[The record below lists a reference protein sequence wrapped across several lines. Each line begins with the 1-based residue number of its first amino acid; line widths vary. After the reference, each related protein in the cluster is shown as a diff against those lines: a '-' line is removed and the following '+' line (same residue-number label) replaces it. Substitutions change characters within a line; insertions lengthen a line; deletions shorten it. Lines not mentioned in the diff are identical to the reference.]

1 MAAVLR
7 FILTQ
12 RVFVLALTAI
22 VVLLSIQAWQRL
34 PIDAFP
40 DISPT
45 QVKLIIRAPG
55 MTAAEVEAQITQP
68 LETELLG
75 IPKQTILRSTTK
87 YAITSITVDFAEDVD
102 IYWAR
107 QQVSERLGAIW
118 GSFPSGVEGG
128 LAPMSTPLSE
138 IFMLTY
144 NNPNMT
150 LAERRH
156 VLDWQ
161 VRPILRTVAGVAEV
175 TSMGG
180 YVQTIQF
187 TPDMMRLQQAG
198 ISFSDLVSWLQDNHL
213 NGSVGRIDSGSSS
226 LIIRTEGK
234 LNDAY
239 DLARLKLST
248 ASGNAVYLEQLGEI
262 SIGHLARFG
271 GVTNNG
277 EETAQVMIIALKD
290 SNTNEVVKAVK
301 QELATLESTLP
312 AGSELNVF
320 YDRAEL
326 ISTAVGTI
334 TEALFVAILLV
345 VLVLFV
351 FLADVRAALVVAISI
366 PLSVALTFLAMD
378 KVGLTANLMSL
389 GGVVIA
395 IGMLVDAA
403 VVVVEKIVTQSQSQ
417 LHLPRAHRIYRATL
431 SVAEPVI
438 SGTVIVIVVFAPLL
452 FLTGLEGKLFSP
464 VAKTIVFAMMASMLV
479 ALCVIPVLA
488 VTLISAKQ
496 MKTPKLIY
504 WLRERYQSSL
514 KLVLERPKRWVG
526 LALLVLASAGLAI
539 AFTGKTFMPVM
550 DEGDL
555 IIQLEKHPSI
565 NLKESLALDS
575 QIEQRL
581 LNEIPEI
588 KQIVAR
594 IGSDELGMDAMG
606 LNETDMFIQLQP
618 KSEWQVASKP
628 ELIQSIRDVL
638 LQYPG
643 INFNFTQPI
652 QMRIAEMLT
661 GSSGDVVI
669 KVFGDEISE
678 LSQLAQSMAE
688 ITQATTGAV
697 DVQTTLIDGGEFINV
712 KLRPDVAAKYN
723 LTTAELS
730 QLLRVYVDGFKAGEV
745 INGKIKT
752 PLMIGA
758 SNSHEKISYMEQL
771 QQFPVLL
778 PDGSWAPMHELASI
792 TSEFGPSII
801 ERENGSRFAVVTSNV
816 NERDVVSFVEE
827 LKQKMATNLNLPS
840 GYRIDFGG
848 EFENQARAT
857 ANLLTIVPA
866 VLLVIALILFTTFRS
881 LAVAGLVFANIPFA
895 LMGGALALFL
905 TNEYLSVPASVG
917 FIALLGVAVL
927 NGVVM
932 LTHFQSIA
940 PQFASN
946 QDLVVEGASDRLRA
960 ILMTATTAM
969 LGLIPLAFATGPGA
983 EIQKPLAIVVIGG
996 LFTSTLTTLYL
1007 LPLMYKTLRGRHAT
1021 T

>member
-1 MAAVLR
+1 MAGLLR

-22 VVLLSIQAWQRL
+22 VVLFAIQAWQRL

-68 LETELLG
+68 IETELLG
-75 IPKQTILRSTTK
+75 IPKQSILRSTTK
-87 YAITSITVDFAEDVD
+87 YAITSITLDFAENVD

-107 QQVSERLGAIW
+107 QQVSERLGGIW
-118 GSFPSGVEGG
+118 GSLPAGIEGG

-144 NNPNMT
+144 NNPYLT

-161 VRPILRTVAGVAEV
+161 VRPLLRTVAGVAEV

-187 TPDMMRLQQAG
+187 TPDLARLQQAG
-198 ISFSDLVSWLQDNHL
+198 VSFSELVAWIQDNHL
-213 NGSVGRIDSGSSS
+213 NGSVGRIDSGSNS

-239 DLARLKLST
+239 DLAKLKLTT
-248 ASGNAVYLEQLGEI
+248 AAGNSVYLEQLGDI
-262 SIGHLARFG
+262 NIGHLARFG
-271 GVTNNG
+271 GVTHNG

-290 SNTNEVVKAVK
+290 SNTNEVVNAVK
-301 QELATLESTLP
+301 QQLSELELTLP

-320 YDRAEL
+320 YDRAQL

-345 VLVLFV
+345 ILILFI

-378 KVGLTANLMSL
+378 KIGLTANLMSL
-389 GGVVIA
+389 GGIVIA

-403 VVVVEKIVTQSQSQ
+403 VVVVEKIVTQSQTQ
-417 LHLPRAHRIYRATL
+417 GHLPRAHRIYRATL

-438 SGTVIVIVVFAPLL
+438 SGTIIVIVVFTPLL
-452 FLTGLEGKLFSP
+452 LLTGFEGKLFSP
-464 VAKTIVFAMMASMLV
+464 VAKTIVFAMLASMIV

-488 VTLISAKQ
+488 VTLISTKHA
-496 MKTPKLIY
+496 KTPRLIQ
-504 WLRERYQSSL
+504 WLKSHYQST
-514 KLVLERPKRWVG
+514 LVKVMEHPKPWVV
-526 LALLVLASAGLAI
+526 LALLVLVCAGVAI
-539 AFTGKTFMPVM
+539 TFTGKTFMPVM

-555 IIQLEKHPSI
+555 IVQLEKHPSI
-565 NLKESLALDS
+565 NLNESLALDA

-581 LNEIPEI
+581 LAELPEI

-618 KSEWQVASKP
+618 KSEWQLAGKP
-628 ELIQSIRDVL
+628 ELIQAIRSIL
-638 LQYPG
+638 LEYPG

-652 QMRIAEMLT
+652 QMRVSEMLT
-661 GSSGDVVI
+661 GSSGDVAI
-669 KVFGDEISE
+669 KVFGDDI
-678 LSQLAQSMAE
+678 SQLSKLAQGIAA
-688 ITQATTGAV
+688 ITQQINGSV
-697 DVQTTLIDGGEFINV
+697 DVQTTLIDGGEFINIR
-712 KLRPDVAAKYN
+712 LRPDVAAQHQ

-730 QLLRVYVDGFKAGEV
+730 RLVRVFVDGNQIGEV

-752 PLMIGA
+752 PLVIGVSA
-758 SNSHEKISYMEQL
+758 SAAKISHVEQL
-771 QQFPVLL
+771 KQLPIAL
-778 PDGSWAPMHELASI
+778 PDGSWAPLDAIATIS
-792 TSEFGPSII
+792 SEFGPTII

-816 NERDVVSFVEE
+816 ADRDVVSFVEE
-827 LKQKMATNLNLPS
+827 LQQQINMQLDLPS
-840 GYRIDFGG
+840 GYRLDFGG

-857 ANLLTIVPA
+857 GNLITIVPA

-895 LMGGALALFL
+895 LMGGALALFV

-940 PQFASN
+940 PHYTSMQ
-946 QDLVVEGASDRLRA
+946 QLVVEGASDRLRA

-983 EIQKPLAIVVIGG
+983 EIQRPLAIVVIGG

-1007 LPLMYKTLRGRHAT
+1007 LPLMYKVLRGRYVKT
-1021 T
+1021 

>member
-87 YAITSITVDFAEDVD
+87 YAITSITVDFAENVD

-107 QQVSERLGAIW
+107 QQVSERLGGIW
-118 GSFPSGVEGG
+118 SSLPSGIEGG

-161 VRPILRTVAGVAEV
+161 IRPILRTVAGVAEV

-187 TPDMMRLQQAG
+187 TPDLTRLQQAG
-198 ISFSDLVSWLQDNHL
+198 IRFSELVSWLQDNHL
-213 NGSVGRIDSGSSS
+213 NGSVGRIDSGSNS

-239 DLARLKLST
+239 DLAQVKLT
-248 ASGNAVYLEQLGEI
+248 TDSGKTVYLEQLGDV

-271 GVTNNG
+271 GVTHNG
-277 EETAQVMIIALKD
+277 SETAQVMIIALKD
-290 SNTNEVVKAVK
+290 SNTNEVVNAVK
-301 QELATLESTLP
+301 QELATLEATLP
-312 AGSELNVF
+312 SGSELNVF

-334 TEALFVAILLV
+334 TEALFMAILLV
-345 VLVLFV
+345 ILVLFI

-378 KVGLTANLMSL
+378 KIGLTANLMSL
-389 GGVVIA
+389 GGIVIA

-417 LHLPRAHRIYRATL
+417 AHLPRAHRIYRATL

-438 SGTVIVIVVFAPLL
+438 SGTVIVIVVFVPLL
-452 FLTGLEGKLFSP
+452 LLTGLEGKLFSP

-488 VTLISAKQ
+488 VTLISTKQ
-496 MKTPKLIY
+496 GKTPKLIQ
-504 WLRERYQSSL
+504 WLREHYQSSL
-514 KLVLERPKRWVG
+514 QVVLASPKRWVG
-526 LALLVLASAGLAI
+526 FALVVLVGAGVAV

-555 IIQLEKHPSI
+555 IVQLEKHPGI
-565 NLKESLALDS
+565 NLTESLALDS
-575 QIEQRL
+575 QIEHRL
-581 LNEIPEI
+581 LNELPEI

-606 LNETDMFIQLQP
+606 LNESDMFIQLKP
-618 KSEWQVASKP
+618 KSEWEVESKP
-628 ELIQSIRDVL
+628 ELIQAIRTIL
-638 LQYPG
+638 LEYPG

-652 QMRIAEMLT
+652 QMRVSEMLT
-661 GSSGDVVI
+661 GSSGDVAI
-669 KVFGDEISE
+669 KVFGDDIST
-678 LSQLAQSMAE
+678 LSNLAQSIAD
-688 ITQATTGAV
+688 ITEAANGSV
-697 DVQTTLIDGGEFINV
+697 DVQTTMIDGGEFINIR
-712 KLRPDVAAKYN
+712 LRPGVAAKYQ
-723 LTTAELS
+723 LSTAELS
-730 QLLRVYVDGFKAGEV
+730 RLLRVYVDGYQVGEV

-752 PLMIGA
+752 PLVLGA
-758 SNSHEKISYMEQL
+758 SASSAKISHIEQL
-771 QQFPVLL
+771 QQL
-778 PDGSWAPMHELASI
+778 PISLPNGAWAPLQELATI

-816 NERDVVSFVEE
+816 AERDVVSFVEE
-827 LKQKMATNLNLPS
+827 LQQKIDAELTLPS

-857 ANLLTIVPA
+857 ANLITIVPA
-866 VLLVIALILFTTFRS
+866 VLLVIALILFTTLRS
-881 LAVAGLVFANIPFA
+881 LAVASLVFANIPFA
-895 LMGGALALFL
+895 LMGGGLALFI

-917 FIALLGVAVL
+917 FIVLLGVAVL

-940 PQFASN
+940 PQYSSI
-946 QDLVVEGASDRLRA
+946 QSLVVEGASDRLRA

-983 EIQKPLAIVVIGG
+983 EIQRPLAIVVIGG

-1007 LPLMYKTLRGRHAT
+1007 LPLMYKTLRGRYART
-1021 T
+1021 